1 METKLRTS
9 ATEEPEVSRILKSRK
24 GRVGKKFTDANQQ
37 DSCKEKDEA
46 NEKVV
51 KSLKFKGLV

>member
-24 GRVGKKFTDANQQ
+24 GRVGKKLTDASQQ

-51 KSLKFKGLV
+51 KI